1 MSARRHDGG
10 MGSARQTK
18 KATKAAR
25 RAHRTARE
33 RSRGRVLRLTPL
45 GGLMDP
51 RVFENVLAAAR
62 DMDFDAPWPSIAPRI
77 LPVIKRVHH
86 PFPAEA
92 APIHVLVPPGIWT
105 GFGIDFGPAFSH
117 VTARMLEHWAVD
129 TATLLATALDNL
141 RRLVV
146 VEPPVVQE
154 IEFEGRQ
161 LVAVQG
167 MGWGSSLLLL
177 PEVLVPI
184 LGPTPR
190 VLLAPVRNT
199 IVALPEDADPD
210 LAVGI
215 WDAMAQGAHDELEV
229 EPMRWTGSSV
239 VALADGSRGLPN

>member
-1 MSARRHDGG
+1 M
-10 MGSARQTK
+10 
-18 KATKAAR
+18 KATKAAKAER
-25 RAHRTARE
+25 RARRMGRARRRE
-33 RSRGRVLRLTPL
+33 RGPTLTPL
-45 GGLMDP
+45 GGTMD
-51 RVFENVLAAAR
+51 RELIDRILAAAR
-62 DMDFDAPWPSIAPRI
+62 STDFDAPWPQLAPLV
-77 LPVIKRVHH
+77 LPVIKRVRH
-86 PFPAEA
+86 PYPPEA
-92 APIHVLVPPGIWT
+92 APIHLHVAPGIWT

-117 VTARMLEHWAVD
+117 VTARMLERWAVD

-154 IEFEGRQ
+154 IDFEGRQ
-161 LVAVQG
+161 LVAIQG

-199 IVALPEDADPD
+199 IVALPEDADLD

-215 WDAMAQGAHDELEV
+215 WDAIAQDAHDELEV